1 MARQF
6 MDRSVYKGMLM
17 SPLKIACAI
26 LVPFLWGLQ
35 FVVIKLAV
43 AAFPPLFLLALR
55 FALIAALLLPFAGL
69 PSRAMLWPVML
80 VSIFMGGLNFS
91 FAFLGLAHG
100 SASVAGVVMQLYTP
114 FAILLAWPLLGERPS
129 MRILI
134 GVAIAFGGVVLTSG
148 GSSASLK
155 WLPTLLITGSAFSL
169 AVGSILV
176 KRHGPFEPMK
186 LLAWM
191 SLFTVP
197 QVLAASAMFEH
208 GQMASLHAAPAIAW
222 LALLYTILLGGIL
235 GFGLWFWL
243 IATSSMSK
251 VAPYALLQ
259 TVFAVASGVVL
270 LGEPLTARLVVGMLI
285 CIAGVVLT
293 QRPVAR
299 PASPVI
305 PALRRQA

>member
-1 MARQF
+1 
-6 MDRSVYKGMLM
+6 MDHLVYKGVLM
-17 SPLKIACAI
+17 SPLKVACAI

-43 AAFPPLFLLALR
+43 AAFPPLFLLGLR
-55 FALIAALLLPFAGL
+55 FAFIAALLLPFAGL
-69 PSRAMLWPVML
+69 PSRAMLRPVIL
-80 VSIFMGGLNFS
+80 ISIFMGGLNFS

-114 FAILLAWPLLGERPS
+114 FAVLLAWPLLGDRPS
-129 MRILI
+129 IRVIA
-134 GVAIAFGGVVLTSG
+134 GVAIAFAGIALTSG
-148 GSSASLK
+148 GSGGSLK
-155 WLPTLLITGSAFSL
+155 WLPTLLIAGSAFSL

-191 SLFTVP
+191 SLLIVP
-197 QVLAASAMFEH
+197 QVLAASAMVEH
-208 GQMASLHAAPAIAW
+208 GQIAALHAAPAIAW
-222 LALLYTILLGGIL
+222 LALLYLVLFGGIL

-243 IATSSMSK
+243 IATSSMAK

-259 TVFAVASGVVL
+259 TVFAVAAGVVL
-270 LGEPLTARLVVGMLI
+270 LGEPLTARLVAGMLI

-293 QRPVAR
+293 QRPAAR
-299 PASPVI
+299 PI
-305 PALRRQA
+305 TPAVKCQA